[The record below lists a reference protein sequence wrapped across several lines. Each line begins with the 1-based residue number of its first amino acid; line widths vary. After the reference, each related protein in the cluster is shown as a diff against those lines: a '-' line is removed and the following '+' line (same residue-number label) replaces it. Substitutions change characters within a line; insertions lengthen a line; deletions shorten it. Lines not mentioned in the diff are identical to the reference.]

1 MIYLDNNATTKPS
14 DAVAAAV
21 ARATSELWGNPS
33 SVHRFGQSVRREVE
47 LARQSVADL
56 LGVNARELVF
66 TSGGTESI
74 HFCIRGVLDAI
85 PKHAAK
91 RGLVTSRV
99 EHSAV
104 RDLAESL
111 AKDGAPVQW
120 LPLLDGGVVDVAAL
134 ASMLDGSIAL
144 VSIQWANNE
153 TGVIQ
158 PVREIASVCREKGVL
173 FHCDATQWVGKES
186 VGGPGVGAHVQSTT
200 VAELHNP
207 SDARARAGASD
218 GPDLL
223 TCSAHKFHGPKGV
236 GVAWTRPGVRLR
248 PQLQGS
254 QELGRR
260 GGTENVAAIL
270 GMGIAAMEAREW
282 LSDPSKREA
291 QRGLRDFFEREI
303 VVAIPDAV
311 VNGASRER
319 LWNTTNIGFPTL
331 EAEALLMLLSERGV
345 CASAGAA
352 CSSGSL
358 EPSPVLLAMGIP
370 EPIAHG
376 SLRFS
381 LGKHTTRED
390 VAAAVG
396 IVVESVRKL
405 RTSMPE
411 RT

>member
-1 MIYLDNNATTKPS
+1 MIYLDHNATTKPS

-21 ARATSELWGNPS
+21 ARATSDLWGNPS
-33 SVHRFGQSVRREVE
+33 SVHRFGQGVRREVE

-56 LGVNARELVF
+56 LGVKARELVF

-74 HFCIRGVLDAI
+74 NLCIRGVLDAI
-85 PKHAAK
+85 PKNSTK

-99 EHSAV
+99 EHAAV

-111 AKDGAPVQW
+111 AKEGSPVQW
-120 LPLLDGGVVDVAAL
+120 LPLLNGGVVDVAAL
-134 ASMLDGSIAL
+134 QSMLDGSIAL
-144 VSIQWANNE
+144 VSVQWANNE
-153 TGVIQ
+153 TGVTQ
-158 PVREIASVCREKGVL
+158 PVADIARICSEKGVL
-173 FHCDATQWVGKES
+173 FHCDATQWVGKEQFDS
-186 VGGPGVGAHVQSTT
+186 IEGI
-200 VAELHNP
+200 
-207 SDARARAGASD
+207 
-218 GPDLL
+218 DLL

-236 GVAWTRPGVRLR
+236 GVSWLRPGVRLK

-260 GGTENVAAIL
+260 GGTENVPAIL
-270 GMGIAAMEAREW
+270 GMGIAAAEALEW
-282 LSDPSKREA
+282 LTDPSRRDA
-291 QRGLRDFFEREI
+291 QRALRDHFEREI
-303 VVAIPDAV
+303 IAAIPDAV
-311 VNGASRER
+311 VNGVNRDR

-331 EAEALLMLLSERGV
+331 EAEALLMLLSERGL

-381 LGKHTTRED
+381 LGRHTTREEIT
-390 VAAAVG
+390 AAVA

-405 RTSMPE
+405 RTSMPG
-411 RT
+411 RS

>member
-1 MIYLDNNATTKPS
+1 MIYLDHNATTKPS
-14 DAVAAAV
+14 DAVAAAA

-56 LGVNARELVF
+56 LGVKARELVF

-74 HFCIRGVLDAI
+74 NLCIRGVLDAI
-85 PKHAAK
+85 PKSAAK
-91 RGLVTSRV
+91 RGLITSRV

-111 AKDGAPVQW
+111 AKDGTAVRW
-120 LPLLDGGVVDVAAL
+120 LPLLGGGIVDVGAL
-134 ASMLDGSIAL
+134 PAMLDGSVAL
-144 VSIQWANNE
+144 VSVQWANNE

-158 PVREIASVCREKGVL
+158 PVREVANVCREKGVL
-173 FHCDATQWVGKES
+173 FHCDATQWVGKEPIES
-186 VGGPGVGAHVQSTT
+186 LDGV
-200 VAELHNP
+200 
-207 SDARARAGASD
+207 
-218 GPDLL
+218 DLL

-236 GVAWTRPGVRLR
+236 GVAWMRPGVRLK

-282 LSDPSKREA
+282 LGDPSRREV

-303 VVAIPDAV
+303 VSAIPDAV
-311 VNGASRER
+311 VNGAGRER

-370 EPIAHG
+370 EPVAHG

-381 LGKHTTRED
+381 LGKHTPREEIT
-390 VAAAVG
+390 AAVD
-396 IVVESVRKL
+396 IVVEGVRKL
-405 RTSMPE
+405 RTSMPG

>member
-1 MIYLDNNATTKPS
+1 VIYLDHNATTKPS
-14 DAVAAAV
+14 DAVAAAA

-56 LGVNARELVF
+56 LGVKARELVF

-74 HFCIRGVLDAI
+74 NLCIRGVLDAI
-85 PKHAAK
+85 PKSAAK
-91 RGLVTSRV
+91 RGLITSRV

-111 AKDGAPVQW
+111 AKDGTAVRW
-120 LPLLDGGVVDVAAL
+120 LPLLGGGIVDVGAL
-134 ASMLDGSIAL
+134 PAMLDGSVAL
-144 VSIQWANNE
+144 VSVQWANNE

-158 PVREIASVCREKGVL
+158 PVREVANVCREKGVL
-173 FHCDATQWVGKES
+173 FHCDATQWVGKEPIES
-186 VGGPGVGAHVQSTT
+186 LDGV
-200 VAELHNP
+200 
-207 SDARARAGASD
+207 
-218 GPDLL
+218 DLL

-236 GVAWTRPGVRLR
+236 GVAWMRPGVRLK

-282 LSDPSKREA
+282 LGDPSRREV

-303 VVAIPDAV
+303 VSAIPDAV
-311 VNGASRER
+311 VNGAGRER

-370 EPIAHG
+370 EPVAHG

-381 LGKHTTRED
+381 LGKHTPREEIT
-390 VAAAVG
+390 AAVD
-396 IVVESVRKL
+396 IVVEGVRKL
-405 RTSMPE
+405 RTSMPG

>member
-56 LGVNARELVF
+56 LGVKARELVF

-74 HFCIRGVLDAI
+74 NLCIRGVLDAI
-85 PKHAAK
+85 PRNSTK

-99 EHSAV
+99 EHAAV

-111 AKDGAPVQW
+111 AKEGTPVQW

-134 ASMLDGSIAL
+134 QSMLDGSIAL
-144 VSIQWANNE
+144 VSVQWANNE
-153 TGVIQ
+153 TGVTQ
-158 PVREIASVCREKGVL
+158 PVADIARICSEKGVL
-173 FHCDATQWVGKES
+173 FHCDATQWVGKEQFDS
-186 VGGPGVGAHVQSTT
+186 I
-200 VAELHNP
+200 EEI
-207 SDARARAGASD
+207 
-218 GPDLL
+218 DLL

-236 GVAWTRPGVRLR
+236 GIAWLRPGVRLK

-260 GGTENVAAIL
+260 GGTENVPAIL
-270 GMGIAAMEAREW
+270 GMGIAAAEALEW

-291 QRGLRDFFEREI
+291 QRALRDLFEREI
-303 VVAIPDAV
+303 ITAIPDAV
-311 VNGASRER
+311 VNGLNRDR

-331 EAEALLMLLSERGV
+331 EAEALLMLLSERGL

-381 LGKHTTRED
+381 LGRHTTREEIT
-390 VAAAVG
+390 AAVA

-405 RTSMPE
+405 RTSMPG
-411 RT
+411 RS